1 MAAAPAVPA
10 AEIAALAFLAEH
22 PEMDVVLTLCG
33 FEEPIA
39 RQRLIQREGFDNLE
53 SFGDFS
59 SESIDSMARRHES
72 YTPVAQRVNFGMRR
86 IAKFKAIAYWV
97 RKCRHEGTTVDV
109 ANLSQDVITQMGREL
124 TLVPLEPKRDDKL
137 FYPPKFDPN
146 NYVTWERTFENYLDS
161 LKGKSKIPLS
171 YIIRPVDADP
181 ATATS
186 DYQRTIWQAPHV
198 GYAFEEDNR
207 EVYRIYKDLM
217 IGTDGWT
224 WFHRAPE
231 GNGRSAHI
239 LISEHYRGTAE
250 TARRAAEAEA
260 QLAKLFYK
268 GETPLFKFETYITRL
283 RECFE
288 LLEDNDQGYSG
299 AQKVNAMLKGITSTH
314 PRITSLSTTI
324 LTTHPTDFEGA
335 SSVMANVISRI
346 FPAVNNPHD
355 GRAKRQIS
363 AFEQNEERNR
373 NHQHDALTR
382 VMYKKV
388 RQYRDRQAEFRNRG
402 RGHRGGRWANGVD
415 ISDPTRYFSADEW
428 NRLRDSPDYQWVI
441 DRRAGNGRGGRGRS
455 DGHGG
460 RGQRGRQSNRG
471 GRGAGAGGNA
481 GRRVAFVEQ
490 QQMHEDQ
497 PSNHDVSQDNGDRG
511 GHAGIQFG
519 GRRYQQPRGPG
530 RT

>member
-10 AEIAALAFLAEH
+10 ADIAALAFLAEH

-33 FEEPIA
+33 FTEPIA
-39 RQRLIQREGFDNLE
+39 RQRLIQREGFDTLE

-86 IAKFKAIAYWV
+86 IGKFKAIAYWV
-97 RKCRHEGTTVDV
+97 RKCRHEGTPVDV
-109 ANLSQDVITQMGREL
+109 ANLNQDVITQMGREL

-137 FYPPKFDPN
+137 FYPPKFDPDT
-146 NYVTWERTFENYLDS
+146 YVTWERTFENYLDA

-171 YIIRPVDADP
+171 YIIRPAGVDP

-186 DYQRTIWQAPHV
+186 DYQRMIWQAPHA

-231 GNGRSAHI
+231 GDGRSAHI
-239 LISEHYRGTAE
+239 LIVEHYRGTAE

-260 QLAKLFYK
+260 RLAKLFYA
-268 GETPLFKFETYITRL
+268 GEKPLFNFEKYITRL

-288 LLEDNDQGYSG
+288 LLDDNDQGFSE
-299 AQKVNAMLKGITSTH
+299 AQKVNALVRGITSTH
-314 PRITSLSTTI
+314 PRIVTLSTNI

-335 SSVMANVISRI
+335 SAVMASAISRL
-346 FPAVNNPHD
+346 FPAGNPPND

-363 AFEQNEERNR
+363 AFEHNDERGR

-382 VMYKKV
+382 VMFKKV

-402 RGHRGGRWANGVD
+402 RGNHGGRWANGVD
-415 ISDPTRYFSADEW
+415 ISDPTRYFTADEW
-428 NRLRDSPDYQWVI
+428 NRLRNSPEYQWVI
-441 DRRAGNGRGGRGRS
+441 DRRADRGGRGQPNGRGGRGQ
-455 DGHGG
+455 GG
-460 RGQRGRQSNRG
+460 RQFNRG
-471 GRGAGAGGNA
+471 GRGGGAGGNA
-481 GRRVAFVEQ
+481 GRRVAFLEQ
-490 QQMHEDQ
+490 QQQ
-497 PSNHDVSQDNGDRG
+497 QHDEPANANVGQDNGERG
-511 GHAGIQFG
+511 GHAGTQFG

-530 RT
+530 RN